1 MIEVMARGAKVVII
15 GGGVVG
21 LSIAYHL
28 VARGCGDVCVLERGQ
43 IGQGSTARATGGVR
57 QQFSSEIN
65 VRLSQESVR
74 RFERFEE
81 EMGSSADF
89 HQVGYLFLASFA
101 GPGRGCR
108 RAHRCSGGSGSPRSF

>member
-1 MIEVMARGAKVVII
+1 M
-15 GGGVVG
+15 G

-28 VARGCGDVCVLERGQ
+28 ATRGCGDVCVLERAH
-43 IGQGSTARATGGVR
+43 IGQGSTARATGGIR

-89 HQVGYLFLASFA
+89 RQVGYLFLASSEEDWA
-101 GPGRGCR
+101 WLQESASRQQRLGVPVELLAPGE
-108 RAHRCSGGSGSPRSF
+108 ASA